1 VREYETVVIIQ
12 PEISD
17 EGRQAIRDRLDGT
30 LEEHGALRLLWSDL
44 GKRKLAYEIRKFH
57 KGHYYI
63 LHYLDEGRVIPELER
78 LLRIDESVLR
88 FMTVQVNECVVDIE
102 ARKAEARDLEIE
114 QQKRAAEKAA
124 REAEEASARAEVER
138 IAAEEAA
145 REAEEAKA
153 RAEEEAEEAKTR
165 ADEAE
170 EQAPNVSE
178 DDSPPVD
185 PLETEASVAE
195 DAENGEAAEGS
206 EDAEDAEGSE
216 DAENAEN
223 AENAE
228 DAEDA
233 KRGEDS

>member
-114 QQKRAAEKAA
+114 QQKRAVEKAA

-153 RAEEEAEEAKTR
+153 RAE
-165 ADEAE
+165 EAE